1 MMKEGGKMMYM
12 GGGMMKP
19 FMAYLMGGKS
29 PKYAMGG
36 MTDEEPIAMKSD
48 PVAQPVITPEIQARL
63 NQLRSKPQTELTN
76 EEYEFIQKYS

>member
-1 MMKEGGKMMYM
+1 
-12 GGGMMKP
+12 
-19 FMAYLMGGKS
+19 
-29 PKYAMGG
+29 